1 MKGSIRMADIKVKNL
16 TFAYD
21 GQLTPLF
28 KKVNLNIGLDWKLGL
43 LGRNGQGKTTFLKLF
58 LGELAPN
65 GGQIERQT
73 TFQYFPLKID
83 HPSYPT
89 IMAIQDNYPIEKWKL
104 KKELSKMCSNSDE
117 LIWRPYAEL
126 SGGEQTKVQLA
137 TLFKNDDVF
146 PLVDEPTNHLDGKSR
161 KQIADYLK
169 HKKQGFIVVSHD
181 VAFLNQIID
190 HVLSIERNTILQ
202 FHGNFDTYKVEKEN
216 QDQNYLEENQ
226 KLKSEIKRLR
236 ETSREKKDWAVQR
249 EKDNY
254 GNPHVK
260 GSGGTGHSGFTSARA
275 KRSMKRSKAI
285 QKRIDQ
291 KIKQK
296 QALFNNIIETSPLT
310 INYIPSRKDEILS
323 FKDFQ
328 LGYDFPLFD
337 PVTFT
342 LKCNEQLIVTGQN
355 GIGKSTLFKFILN
368 QVQMNSTGDFH
379 VNPHAKISYLS
390 QSVKLNGTIMQLA
403 DQNGLNFNEILNL
416 LRKLGMPREVF
427 NLPIEQMSKGQQKKV
442 ALAKSL
448 VEPANLYLWD
458 EPLNYLDIEN
468 QQQILTMIKE
478 KSPTMLIVEHDQKF
492 INSFDPQFVKCL
504 KR

>member
-1 MKGSIRMADIKVKNL
+1 M
-16 TFAYD
+16 
-21 GQLTPLF
+21 
-28 KKVNLNIGLDWKLGL
+28 
-43 LGRNGQGKTTFLKLF
+43 
-58 LGELAPN
+58 
-65 GGQIERQT
+65 
-73 TFQYFPLKID
+73 
-83 HPSYPT
+83 
-89 IMAIQDNYPIEKWKL
+89 
-104 KKELSKMCSNSDE
+104 
-117 LIWRPYAEL
+117 
-126 SGGEQTKVQLA
+126 
-137 TLFKNDDVF
+137 
-146 PLVDEPTNHLDGKSR
+146 
-161 KQIADYLK
+161 
-169 HKKQGFIVVSHD
+169 
-181 VAFLNQIID
+181 
-190 HVLSIERNTILQ
+190 
-202 FHGNFDTYKVEKEN
+202 
-216 QDQNYLEENQ
+216 
-226 KLKSEIKRLR
+226 
-236 ETSREKKDWAVQR
+236 QR

-296 QALFNNIIETSPLT
+296 QALFNNIIETSSLT

-328 LGYDFPLFD
+328 LGYDSPLFD

-342 LKCNEQLIVTGQN
+342 LKRNEQLIITGQN

-368 QVQMNSTGDFH
+368 LVQMNSTGDFH